1 MQEDHTPMKKNLLA
15 LALAAALLFTL
26 VPAAGFAAASGAGGR
41 LVVYTSVPTKQLNMA
56 VAMFNDQYPGI
67 VVDVFSAKDAVLLS
81 RVQAEG
87 GTSRGDVLLGGSE
100 AAFHSVESLL
110 VPYLS
115 KNLSAIHEA
124 YLAQGT
130 AYTPVQLNVSAMIV
144 NPAAARQLGADVK
157 GWESLKDEKL
167 SGKVLYMDPA
177 RFSADERQVAFI
189 NMVADTVN
197 IASPSAPSFV
207 LNAVNAGQFAVG
219 ITSEDKAIEYKADNK
234 DLQILYAQEGT
245 AVSASYAGILAG
257 ADNEKNAQLFIDF
270 LTSKAYQQAAAD
282 ELYLRSVRTDV
293 DFALKGVVR
302 TSELRA
308 VNYDAMTLRL
318 TANADFVAKR

>member
-1 MQEDHTPMKKNLLA
+1 MKKNLLA

-26 VPAAGFAAASGAGGR
+26 VPAAGFAAASPASGR

-56 VAMFNDQYPGI
+56 VAMFNSQYPGI
-67 VVDVFSAKDAVLLS
+67 VVDVFSAKDADLLS
-81 RVQAEG
+81 RVRAEG
-87 GTSRGDVLLGGSE
+87 GASRGDVLLGGSE
-100 AAFHSVESLL
+100 AAFQSVESLL

-115 KNLSAIHEA
+115 KNLNAIHEA
-124 YLAQGT
+124 YLAAGS
-130 AYTPVQLNVSAMIV
+130 YTPIQLNVSALVV
-144 NPAAARQLGADVK
+144 NPAAAGKLGADVK

-167 SGKVLYMDPA
+167 AGKVLYMDPA
-177 RFSADERQVAFI
+177 RFSADERQAAFI

-197 IASPSAPSFV
+197 IHSPSAPSFV
-207 LNAVNAGQFAVG
+207 LNAVSAGQFAVG
-219 ITSEDKAIEYKADNK
+219 ITSEDKAIEYKAANQ

-245 AVSASYAGILAG
+245 TVSASYAGILAG

-293 DFALKGVVR
+293 DFALKGVLR

-318 TANADFVAKR
+318 TANADFIAKR

>member
-1 MQEDHTPMKKNLLA
+1 
-15 LALAAALLFTL
+15 
-26 VPAAGFAAASGAGGR
+26 
-41 LVVYTSVPTKQLNMA
+41 
-56 VAMFNDQYPGI
+56 
-67 VVDVFSAKDAVLLS
+67 
-81 RVQAEG
+81 
-87 GTSRGDVLLGGSE
+87 
-100 AAFHSVESLL
+100 
-110 VPYLS
+110 
-115 KNLSAIHEA
+115 
-124 YLAQGT
+124 
-130 AYTPVQLNVSAMIV
+130 
-144 NPAAARQLGADVK
+144 
-157 GWESLKDEKL
+157 
-167 SGKVLYMDPA
+167 MDPA
-177 RFSADERQVAFI
+177 RFSADEQQVAFI

-282 ELYLRSVRTDV
+282 ELFLRSVRRDV
-293 DFALKGVVR
+293 DFALKGIVR

-318 TANADFVAKR
+318 TANADFIAKR